1 MLLDSD
7 FNYILSLV
15 GAKAIVK
22 VGSVLKRGAT
32 AFPGYFVEKLNPNF
46 LKSIS
51 AQLNNCIL
59 VTGTNGK
66 TTTSRLIVHL
76 LTKENKSVCTNH
88 AGSNLKR
95 GIISSIVSH
104 LTLNKKFSQ
113 NFDYF
118 VFECDEFALEKIT
131 QDLNVKYIVMLN
143 LFRDQLDRYGEIDTI
158 RKRWSALISNNN
170 KVHYIVNADD
180 PSVSSLFYQKNL
192 EVSYFGLSDYKKS
205 SQNDLKDILF
215 CPICGAELEYNK
227 YFFSHIGDYF
237 CTNCNFKRP
246 NPDLTIKIIEGSS
259 HLEMNYHN
267 NNYYLNMPIKGAYN
281 AYNIAASLL
290 VCADMGFEVTSLSNN
305 ISDFKTTFGRYE
317 QIKFKNKDIILILVK
332 NPVGFMQALE
342 SSIDNDKKNLVFI
355 LNDNVADGTDVS
367 WIWDVNFEILKNKIN
382 ELIIGGSRMFDMALR
397 IKYADIGIDNFVF
410 FNSYKELFYK
420 IEFSSN
426 NKFYIFLTYTALLEL
441 KTYLSK
447 QGFKNFYEQ

>member
-15 GAKAIVK
+15 GARAIVK

-51 AQLNNCIL
+51 SQLNNCIL

-158 RKRWSALISNNN
+158 RKRWSNLIDNNSHI
-170 KVHYIVNADD
+170 HYIVNADD
-180 PSVSSLFYQKNL
+180 PSITSLFYQKNL
-192 EVSYFGLSDYKKS
+192 EVSYFGLSNYPN
-205 SQNDLKDILF
+205 SQSDLKDVLF
-215 CPICGAELEYNK
+215 CPICGSKLEYNT
-227 YFFSHIGDYF
+227 YFFSHLGDYF
-237 CTNCNFKRP
+237 CKNCNFMRP
-246 NPDLTIKIIEGSS
+246 NPDLEVNILNKNNIGISYNGNVFTQRMPIEGV
-259 HLEMNYHN
+259 
-267 NNYYLNMPIKGAYN
+267 YN
-281 AYNIAASLL
+281 VYNIAASLL
-290 VCADMGFEVTSLSNN
+290 TCARLGFEISNLSNN
-305 ISDFKTTFGRYE
+305 FSDFKTSFGRYE
-317 QIKFKNKDIILILVK
+317 QIKFNDKEIIVILVK
-332 NPVGFMQALE
+332 NPVGFIQALE
-342 SSIDNDKKNLVFI
+342 SSLENDKKNFVFI
-355 LNDNVADGTDVS
+355 LNDNIADGTDVS
-367 WIWDVNFEILKNKIN
+367 WIWDAKFEILKDKIN
-382 ELIIGGSRMFDMALR
+382 ELIIGGTRMFDMALR
-397 IKYADIGIDNFVF
+397 IKYADVGINDFVF
-410 FNSYKELFYK
+410 FSDYKELFNK
-420 IEFSSN
+420 IASSKN
-426 NKFYIFLTYTALLEL
+426 NKFYIFLTYTALLGL
-441 KTYLSK
+441 KNFLSK
-447 QGFKNFYEQ
+447 HGFKNFYEQ